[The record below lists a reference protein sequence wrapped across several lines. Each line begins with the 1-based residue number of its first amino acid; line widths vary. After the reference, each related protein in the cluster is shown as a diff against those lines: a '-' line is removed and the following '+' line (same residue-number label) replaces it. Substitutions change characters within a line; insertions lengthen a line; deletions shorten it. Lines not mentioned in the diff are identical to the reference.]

1 MLCVAAAARTE
12 GISPQNGK
20 FFIFELDEL
29 PFTTDNY
36 NWNKNNQNIYI
47 YLRYVTMVTF
57 NCEVCNATVPK
68 KNTEKHYYRCP
79 NAYYTCIDCSKTF
92 EDGVSY
98 KQHTSCISEDEKYQ
112 KALYKGSNG
121 KAKNKQAGK
130 VEKPAPKKAEVK
142 KTEPKKAAPKKD
154 HIKLN
159 KGDTL
164 YSILKTL
171 KDKDAKKKFLKS
183 LVVDDEGRLS
193 RK

>member
-1 MLCVAAAARTE
+1 
-12 GISPQNGK
+12 
-20 FFIFELDEL
+20 
-29 PFTTDNY
+29 
-36 NWNKNNQNIYI
+36 
-47 YLRYVTMVTF
+47 MVTF

-112 KALYKGSNG
+112 KALYKGTNG
-121 KAKNKQAGK
+121 KGKNKQQAGK
-130 VEKPAPKKAEVK
+130 IEKPVSKKV
-142 KTEPKKAAPKKD
+142 EPKKVEEKKKD
-154 HIKLN
+154 EIKLN
-159 KGDTL
+159 KGDSL

-183 LVVDDEGRLS
+183 LIVDDEGRLS

>member
-1 MLCVAAAARTE
+1 
-12 GISPQNGK
+12 
-20 FFIFELDEL
+20 
-29 PFTTDNY
+29 
-36 NWNKNNQNIYI
+36 
-47 YLRYVTMVTF
+47 MVTF

-112 KALYKGSNG
+112 KALYKGANKKG
-121 KAKNKQAGK
+121 KPKGK
-130 VEKPAPKKAEVK
+130 VEKPAVVEKPVIAEKPKDEK
-142 KTEPKKAAPKKD
+142 KSNKKSSNNVSMK
-154 HIKLN
+154 
-159 KGDTL
+159 KGDSL
-164 YSILKTL
+164 YAILKTL

-183 LVVDDEGRLS
+183 LVVDDDGRLA